1 MEYGISS
8 ADKQILREVA
18 KKHKELAAQERN
30 AVLKERWYR
39 HNALQGEIPMVVL
52 ESWGFNN
59 EVITPR
65 LKCTGDFA
73 RKVEFDR
80 KRQIFLRIFY
90 FPGFLYNCR

>member
-65 LKCTGDFA
+65 LKCTGLSC
-73 RKVEFDR
+73 
-80 KRQIFLRIFY
+80 FLQKSPERH
-90 FPGFLYNCR
+90 LYIPA

>member
-39 HNALQGEIPMVVL
+39 HNA
-52 ESWGFNN
+52 
-59 EVITPR
+59 
-65 LKCTGDFA
+65 A
-73 RKVEFDR
+73 RC
-80 KRQIFLRIFY
+80 L
-90 FPGFLYNCR
+90 